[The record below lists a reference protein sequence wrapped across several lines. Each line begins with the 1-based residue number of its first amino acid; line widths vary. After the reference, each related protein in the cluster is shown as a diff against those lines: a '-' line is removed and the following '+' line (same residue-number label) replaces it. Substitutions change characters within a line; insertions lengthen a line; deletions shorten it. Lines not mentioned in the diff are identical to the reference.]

1 MRRRGFLSFLGGAAV
16 AGPGMVKTAAAH
28 GMESLSLGQVAG
40 GLTTGYGLEGPAYAT
55 AGMEVS
61 DVSPLD
67 PGHWAQRELA
77 DFIGMTAKDLAE
89 RRRQTH
95 VSVLDPDLAV
105 MRSLSLSAKIRMQ
118 RDRQFE
124 RGLEDHRSYLARQVE
139 RAIKNWRS

>member
-1 MRRRGFLSFLGGAAV
+1 MKRRGFLGFLGGAAV

-40 GLTTGYGLEGPAYAT
+40 GFSTGYGLEGPAFAT
-55 AGMEVS
+55 AAMDVA

-67 PGHWAQRELA
+67 AGHWAQRELA
-77 DFIGMTAKDLAE
+77 EFLGMTAKDLVE
-89 RRRQTH
+89 RRRATH

-105 MRSLSLSAKIRMQ
+105 MRSLSLTTKIRMQ

-124 RGLEDHRSYLARQVE
+124 RGLEEQRGYLARQLE
-139 RAIKNWRS
+139 RAIKNWHS